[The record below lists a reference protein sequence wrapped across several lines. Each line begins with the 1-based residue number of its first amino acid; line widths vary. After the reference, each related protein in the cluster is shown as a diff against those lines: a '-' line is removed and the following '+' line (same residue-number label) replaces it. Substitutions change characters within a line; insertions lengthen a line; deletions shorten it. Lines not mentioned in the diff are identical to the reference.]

1 MLRKSTH
8 LFVLLAVSATA
19 VAAEPVKITPPQNK
33 VLSSTDGNQRY
44 VFGQI
49 SEFRRDQYMLDT
61 KTGRLWQ
68 KVCAKSSDP
77 NAKSDD
83 CLTVLQVVPYITL
96 DDKYTL
102 TPQ

>member
-1 MLRKSTH
+1 MLSKATH
-8 LFVLLAVSATA
+8 LLILLAVSATA
-19 VAAEPVKITPPQNK
+19 VAAEPVKVTPPQNR
-33 VLSSTDGNQRY
+33 VLSGTDSNQRY

-61 KTGRLWQ
+61 RTGRLWQ
-68 KVCAKSSDP
+68 KVCAKNSDP

-83 CLTVLQVVPYITL
+83 CLAVLQIVPYVTL
-96 DDKYTL
+96 DDKYDL